1 MLQTQQILQ
10 GRYQLQQQLGQ
21 NLGRHTWVA
30 DDVGEL
36 QTKAVIVKFLA
47 FNPQMQWDELKLFE
61 REAQVLKHLNHPRIP
76 QYQDYFSLEPE
87 VGNGLPWFG
96 LVQEYIPGTSLA
108 QLLNQGKRFTPE
120 EVQKIAREVLEI
132 LIYLHELSPPVL
144 HRDIKPSNL
153 ILGNDGKI
161 YLVDFGAVQ
170 DRATAEGVTFTVVG
184 TSGYAP
190 PEQLWGRAVA
200 ASDLYA
206 LGATLIHLLTG
217 TAPTDLPQRQMRIQF
232 ADRINLNFDFAQW
245 LAQLTEPASERRY
258 STAKQALLELKAIQ
272 YKSSGSKKK
281 RQYVNKVGRYRRLAG
296 LMLIQL
302 IVVGIPAYYIMLIAP
317 SFLQEDDID
326 RAREMSL
333 AVAKRDIQSMNR
345 SQETYYQKNKVFFN
359 SINDMTAVDS
369 GISTQSET
377 YNYSTEANAWAAF
390 NYGVSRRDNLRSYV
404 GGVFIPIEGN
414 QSQINR
420 DSGLVSIMCEANYP
434 GRTKPNEPF
443 YNNGVLICPP
453 DTTKVSGNK
462 N

>member
-1 MLQTQQILQ
+1 MLTTQKILQ
-10 GRYQLQQQLGQ
+10 GRYQLQHQLGQ
-21 NLGRHTWVA
+21 NLGRQTWVA
-30 DDVGEL
+30 DDVGNL
-36 QTKAVIVKFLA
+36 QTQAVIVKFLA

-76 QYQDYFSLEPE
+76 QYRDYFSVEPE

-96 LVQEYIPGTSLA
+96 LVQEYIPGSSLA

-120 EVQKIAREVLEI
+120 EVQKIATEVLEI

-153 ILGNDGKI
+153 ILGKDGKI

-232 ADRINLNFDFAQW
+232 ADRITLNFDFAQW

-258 STAKQALLELKAIQ
+258 STAKQALLALQAIQ
-272 YKSSGSKKK
+272 YKSLGSQKNS
-281 RQYVNKVGRYRRLAG
+281 QYINKVGRYRRLAG
-296 LMLIQL
+296 LTLIQL
-302 IVVGIPAYYIMLIAP
+302 IIVSIPAYCIMLIAP
-317 SFLQEDDID
+317 SFLHEADID
-326 RAREMSL
+326 RATEMNL
-333 AVAKRDIQSMNR
+333 AVAKQEIEFMNR
-345 SQETYYQKNKVFFN
+345 SQETYYQKNKAFLN
-359 SINDMTAVDS
+359 SMTYLTELGS
-369 GISTQSET
+369 GTLTQTET
-377 YNYSTEANAWAAF
+377 YNYSTQANAWATF
-390 NYGVSRRDNLRSYV
+390 HYGVSRRDDLKSYV
-404 GGVFIPIEGN
+404 GGVFVPIEGN

-420 DSGLVSIMCEANYP
+420 DSGLVSIVCQANSP
-434 GRTKPNEPF
+434 GKTKPNEPF

-453 DTTKVSGNK
+453 GTTKMSGDK